1 MARSSHLA
9 AQRRELSFILNRLTA
24 YTTLADRDI
33 LEQRLRTILEKPLS
47 DDFYIMANEVF
58 DKIEAQ
64 HPSVA
69 NEARGNFYGMLSEV
83 KYEYR
88 TPTESTS
95 MLMVGLMMS
104 TFFKTACPNVTLS
117 QETADK
123 VVEILKKHYIN
134 PKAKITIFHEMLRSN
149 QGPANDTETAGR
161 LTRAM
166 AECKGTLYTKEHLD
180 VPESEDDPIA
190 ALENERIYG
199 LYLRHLVIT
208 VTVPAGELAVVH
220 PYRWWDTTRH
230 PEFCVSGHFDPN
242 QILKNPFAFDMQ
254 EALKS
259 NIASCQTIFTEPM
272 PLVKGLDFFEQQL
285 SPFRIYPLLTNAVQ
299 TADCEPDQFCAS
311 IAIFCSRPDAAKIY
325 ASEIRIALSMETSR
339 DQPFSGDC
347 ISFQDTGVD
356 LNTYA
361 TNFERFFNMLG
372 LTDVVIH
379 EEPRYYEYEDEGGRI
394 YVNARGVS
402 MPLNPHFAP
411 VMPAHFL
418 N

>member
-180 VPESEDDPIA
+180 VPEGEDDPIA

-259 NIASCQTIFTEPM
+259 NIASCQTIFTAWVP
-272 PLVKGLDFFEQQL
+272 
-285 SPFRIYPLLTNAVQ
+285 
-299 TADCEPDQFCAS
+299 
-311 IAIFCSRPDAAKIY
+311 
-325 ASEIRIALSMETSR
+325 
-339 DQPFSGDC
+339 
-347 ISFQDTGVD
+347 
-356 LNTYA
+356 
-361 TNFERFFNMLG
+361 
-372 LTDVVIH
+372 
-379 EEPRYYEYEDEGGRI
+379 
-394 YVNARGVS
+394 
-402 MPLNPHFAP
+402 
-411 VMPAHFL
+411 
-418 N
+418 

>member
-161 LTRAM
+161 QPSA
-166 AECKGTLYTKEHLD
+166 TKQLNYHL
-180 VPESEDDPIA
+180 
-190 ALENERIYG
+190 
-199 LYLRHLVIT
+199 
-208 VTVPAGELAVVH
+208 
-220 PYRWWDTTRH
+220 
-230 PEFCVSGHFDPN
+230 
-242 QILKNPFAFDMQ
+242 
-254 EALKS
+254 
-259 NIASCQTIFTEPM
+259 
-272 PLVKGLDFFEQQL
+272 
-285 SPFRIYPLLTNAVQ
+285 
-299 TADCEPDQFCAS
+299 
-311 IAIFCSRPDAAKIY
+311 
-325 ASEIRIALSMETSR
+325 
-339 DQPFSGDC
+339 
-347 ISFQDTGVD
+347 
-356 LNTYA
+356 
-361 TNFERFFNMLG
+361 
-372 LTDVVIH
+372 
-379 EEPRYYEYEDEGGRI
+379 
-394 YVNARGVS
+394 
-402 MPLNPHFAP
+402 PHY
-411 VMPAHFL
+411 
-418 N
+418 

>member
-83 KYEYR
+83 KYEYK

-180 VPESEDDPIA
+180 VPEGEDDPIA

-272 PLVKGLDFFEQQL
+272 PLVKGLDFFEQ
-285 SPFRIYPLLTNAVQ
+285 
-299 TADCEPDQFCAS
+299 
-311 IAIFCSRPDAAKIY
+311 
-325 ASEIRIALSMETSR
+325 
-339 DQPFSGDC
+339 
-347 ISFQDTGVD
+347 
-356 LNTYA
+356 
-361 TNFERFFNMLG
+361 
-372 LTDVVIH
+372 
-379 EEPRYYEYEDEGGRI
+379 
-394 YVNARGVS
+394 
-402 MPLNPHFAP
+402 
-411 VMPAHFL
+411 
-418 N
+418 